1 MRYMLDTDISIYL
14 IKNHPPAL
22 RERFD
27 SLRWELCIS
36 VITLGELR
44 FGAEKSARRM
54 QNIAAVESYAQQLH
68 VMPFAADAA
77 AHFGELRAHLTRAGT
92 PVGPFD
98 LLIGAHARSESL
110 ILVTNNVREFARM
123 PGLQVRTGSARSRA
137 EKRSAF
143 RRPARPRNG
152 GLRFAHPPYACCMR
166 PGL

>member
-27 SLRWELCIS
+27 ILRGELCIS

-54 QNIAAVESYAQQLH
+54 QNIAAVEGYAQQLQ
-68 VMPFAADAA
+68 VMPFTANAA
-77 AHFGELRAHLTRAGT
+77 AHFGELRAHLARAGT

-98 LLIGAHARSESL
+98 LLIGAHARSEGL

-123 PGLQVRTGSARSRA
+123 PGLQVENWAG
-137 EKRSAF
+137 EE
-143 RRPARPRNG
+143 
-152 GLRFAHPPYACCMR
+152 
-166 PGL
+166 